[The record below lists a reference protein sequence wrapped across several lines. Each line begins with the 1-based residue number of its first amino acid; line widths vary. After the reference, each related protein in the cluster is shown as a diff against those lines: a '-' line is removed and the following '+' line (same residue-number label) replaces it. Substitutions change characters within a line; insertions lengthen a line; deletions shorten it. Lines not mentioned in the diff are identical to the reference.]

1 MIPFVASGVSVPA
14 IVVPI
19 VVAVVLFTIIFI
31 VIKSTNIRRLSTV
44 HEVPLQ
50 PFASG
55 AVQPPTT
62 QSPYSNREFGMY
74 QQPSVPDTELVVP
87 PYPEPQAT
95 GSHPPLP
102 SSAAYSQGN
111 ANMSLAAE
119 TA

>member
-1 MIPFVASGVSVPA
+1 MVNVPA

-44 HEVPLQ
+44 PEVPLQ
-50 PFASG
+50 PLARG
-55 AVQPPTT
+55 AAQPPTT
-62 QSPYSNREFGMY
+62 QSPYSNTEFGTY
-74 QQPSVPDTELVVP
+74 QQPSAPDTELVVP

-95 GSHPPLP
+95 ASHPPLP
-102 SSAAYSQGN
+102 SSTDYSQGN
-111 ANMSLAAE
+111 TNMPLAVQ

>member
-1 MIPFVASGVSVPA
+1 MIPFVASGVNVPA

-44 HEVPLQ
+44 HEVSLQ
-50 PFASG
+50 PLARG
-55 AVQPPTT
+55 AAQPPTT
-62 QSPYSNREFGMY
+62 QSPYSNTEFGMS
-74 QQPSVPDTELVVP
+74 QQPSAPDTELAVP

-95 GSHPPLP
+95 ASQPPLP
-102 SSAAYSQGN
+102 SSTDYSQGN
-111 ANMSLAAE
+111 TNMPLAVQ

>member
-1 MIPFVASGVSVPA
+1 MIRFVAPGVNVPA

-62 QSPYSNREFGMY
+62 QSPCSNREFGMS
-74 QQPSVPDTELVVP
+74 QQPSAPDTELVVL
-87 PYPEPQAT
+87 PYPQPQAT

-111 ANMSLAAE
+111 ANMALAAE